1 MASSHLETAI
11 RINIDTREGVG
22 NVEALNT
29 AVKKTLQ
36 QLGRG
41 ADFDALEKLRQ
52 QAADG
57 KSVGWATKLPPLL
70 TALAAKPREQV
81 AREGAVVRDGHG
93 FCSVRVDFGAGRG
106 EDGRV
111 IGAFSLRTKPSAPD
125 CSQVTQRLRAFY
137 FLNMRTPARW
147 RYLLAAF
154 EVLKKRQMVALLS
167 RIKRRKGEPAS
178 YVLDGS
184 AL

>member
-22 NVEALNT
+22 NVEALNA

-57 KSVGWATKLPPLL
+57 KSVGWATKLPPP
-70 TALAAKPREQV
+70 TCCACCQPREQV
-81 AREGAVVRDGHG
+81 AREG
-93 FCSVRVDFGAGRG
+93 GAGGGGRG
-106 EDGRV
+106 GCPV
-111 IGAFSLRTKPSAPD
+111 SG
-125 CSQVTQRLRAFY
+125 
-137 FLNMRTPARW
+137 
-147 RYLLAAF
+147 
-154 EVLKKRQMVALLS
+154 
-167 RIKRRKGEPAS
+167 
-178 YVLDGS
+178 
-184 AL
+184 